1 MELTRS
7 VVQYSFKAVATTLV
21 VAMLFIACG
30 EPYKPSEL
38 TASEKALPQGVVENL
53 ELSYTESVRPLSILQ
68 SDTTRVVAVLR
79 ANRNENFENRAFPYQ
94 FFPDGF
100 HLTFYDEQQLPTD
113 IYADTAYYYSS
124 TGLVYLI
131 GNVRILTHDQKKL
144 TTKQLYWSQSRNWVF
159 TEHPFEFINPTEG
172 TIMNG
177 EGMEFSRDFT
187 TFQAMKT
194 RGIYELSE
202 SDN

>member
-1 MELTRS
+1 MELIRS
-7 VVQYSFKAVATTLV
+7 VSQFSFKAVATTLV
-21 VAMLFIACG
+21 VATLFIGCS

-113 IYADTAYYYSS
+113 IYADTAYYYTS
-124 TGLVYLI
+124 TGLVDLI

-159 TEHPFEFINPTEG
+159 TEQPFEFINPTEG